1 MTAGN
6 KKERNKAGETAI
18 DGKNSQHEARDGVEI
33 GLNAAIVALERN
45 EPMILTVVS
54 NGETQAANDH
64 QHGRQYGL
72 PFGRFEPLTHHT
84 MEMGVRGFVEEQT
97 GLKFGYIEQL
107 YTFGDRGRVVP
118 RVDGEMHVVSIGY
131 LALTRMGEHN
141 PVSAQWRSWYLA
153 FPWEDWRQGTPE
165 IIQQEI
171 VPRLLEWAKT
181 TRAKSRGGPVDP
193 LDRVN
198 ICFGGGGVGWDDEK
212 VLDRYEL
219 LYEAGLVFE
228 AQRDGRRAAAE
239 IKDPPWLGE
248 PMILDHRRILA
259 TAMSRMRAK
268 IKYRPV
274 IFDLMPA
281 SFTLLQLQ
289 QSAEAVSGNLL
300 HKQNFR
306 RLVEQ
311 GGLVV
316 ATGKMSSETGG
327 RPAKL
332 YRFRKE
338 VLLERR
344 TAGIRVRR

>member
-1 MTAGN
+1 
-6 KKERNKAGETAI
+6 
-18 DGKNSQHEARDGVEI
+18 
-33 GLNAAIVALERN
+33 
-45 EPMILTVVS
+45 MILTVDS
-54 NGETQAANDH
+54 ESEG
-64 QHGRQYGL
+64 GRTADDGQYGL
-72 PFGRFEPLTHHT
+72 PFGRFDPLTHRT
-84 MEMGVRGFVEEQT
+84 MEIGVRGFVEEQT

-107 YTFGDRGRVVP
+107 YTFGDRGRVAP
-118 RVDGEMHVVSIGY
+118 RVSGEMHVVSIGY
-131 LALTRMGEHN
+131 LALTRMGEEKL
-141 PVSAQWRSWYLA
+141 VSARWRNWYKA
-153 FPWEDWRQGTPE
+153 FPWEDWRKGKPE
-165 IIQQEI
+165 IIEAAI
-171 VPRLLEWAKT
+171 VPGLLRWAQSGQAKL
-181 TRAKSRGGPVDP
+181 RAGSVAPV
-193 LDRVN
+193 DRVN
-198 ICFGGGGVGWDDEK
+198 ICFGEGGVEWDDEK

-228 AQRDGRRAAAE
+228 AQRDGRKAATGTGD
-239 IKDPPWLGE
+239 IPWLGE

-274 IFDLMPA
+274 IFDLMPM

-289 QSAEAVSGNLL
+289 QAAEAISGSLL

-316 ATGKMSSETGG
+316 ATGKMSGETGG